1 MQKLLITTGLIVIV
15 IGLFW
20 PWFVKIPFGRLPG
33 DIMISREN
41 FKFYFPLT
49 TMIIIS
55 LIISLILRIFRK

>member
-1 MQKLLITTGLIVIV
+1 MQKLLIITGIIVIA

-33 DIMISREN
+33 DIIISREN

-49 TMIIIS
+49 TMIMVLS
-55 LIISLILRIFRK
+55 HFEWVAVLC